1 MKFIAST
8 PRDQVPFLG
17 ASLEE
22 VISADNEVRS
32 IDAFVDSLP
41 LEQLGFR
48 LDFPE
53 NGRPAYH
60 PATLLKLFIYG
71 YLNRIRSSRCLEKE
85 CRRNIE
91 VMWLLG
97 QLSPDHNT
105 IANFRKEYPKAITKV
120 FRATVRIARHFH
132 LIGGQLLAGDSTK
145 LRAQNSKKNN
155 YNQAKIERHLAY
167 IEAKLAAYT
176 QALSQEDNAA
186 EREKMILAM
195 ARHLQRRE
203 QYRQL
208 AEQLKHSGEEQ
219 ISTSDP
225 ESRQMIIRN
234 TITEVAYNV
243 QTTVDA
249 DYCLPIDYQVTNHN
263 DSKAMGGMVRR
274 AKSILGNGSFTA
286 LFDKGYH
293 TGSELEIAQGLG
305 IRTLVA
311 IPAPA
316 STAPDPDYNVEH
328 FDYDPSKNVY
338 VCPQGHTLTTNGSV
352 YTKHRGLSNQTSF
365 WQYRTKA
372 CKGCAMRNRCT
383 TARNGKLIERNVY
396 TPVFEQNREN
406 IEANPELYR
415 RRQAIVEHPFGTLKR
430 QWGYSYVLSKKG
442 MARAAA
448 DVGLML
454 VAYNLRRLLN
464 ILGIEAIR
472 AYVQA
477 SASLLICLSNA
488 RVGWQRYIHNI
499 RSLTY
504 SAIYLQITIFNPLT
518 SRGF

>member
-1 MKFIAST
+1 MKFIPST

-22 VISADNEVRS
+22 AISVENEVRS

-97 QLSPDHNT
+97 QLTPDHNT
-105 IANFRKEYPKAITKV
+105 IANFRKDYPTAITKV

-155 YNQAKIERHLAY
+155 YNQGKIERHLAY
-167 IEAKLAAYT
+167 IEAKLEAYT
-176 QALSQEDNAA
+176 QALSQENNST
-186 EREKMILAM
+186 EREKITLAM

-203 QYRQL
+203 QYRLL
-208 AEQLKHSGEEQ
+208 AEQLKSSGEEQ

-249 DYCLPIDYQVTNHN
+249 QYCLPIDYQVTNHN
-263 DSKAMGGMVRR
+263 DSKAMGSMLRR
-274 AKSILGNGSFTA
+274 AKSIVGNSSFTA

-293 TGSELEIAQGLG
+293 TGSELAIAQGLG

-311 IPAPA
+311 IPSPA
-316 STAPDPDYNVEH
+316 SNAPDPDYNVDQ
-328 FDYDPSKNVY
+328 FAYDPTRNVY
-338 VCPQGHTLTTNGSV
+338 VCPQGHDLTTNGSV

-372 CKGCAMRNRCT
+372 CKGCAVRNLCT
-383 TARNGKLIERNVY
+383 TAKNGKLIERNVY
-396 TPVFEQNREN
+396 TPIFERNREN
-406 IEANPELYR
+406 IQANPELYK

-430 QWGYSYVLSKKG
+430 QWGYSYILSKKG
-442 MARAAA
+442 MARASA

-454 VAYNLRRLLN
+454 VAYNLRRLLS
-464 ILGIEAIR
+464 ILGMEAIR

-477 SASLLICLSNA
+477 RVGLLICLSNA
-488 RVGWQRYIHNI
+488 GVSLQRYIHFI
-499 RSLTY
+499 RSLAY
-504 SAIYLQITIFNPLT
+504 SAIYLQITIFNH
-518 SRGF
+518 